1 MKTFDEI
8 LSAAFADADLSAAD
22 VPRIDLYMDQI
33 LTLVDEGLAGNKR
46 SAEDKLL
53 TKTMVNNYSKEHLI
67 MPVKGKKYSREQVMQ
82 LLCILT
88 LKQQLALSDIK
99 RLVAGEGAPGG
110 FERAYGDALALK
122 NRLRPKLEALLR
134 EELSDASGLESRE
147 RALALALALA
157 GAATELRR
165 CARASWKT
173 PRRDSVRRR
182 RGQSPRR
189 LLARP
194 RPCRRIR

>member
-110 FERAYGDALALK
+110 FERAYGD
-122 NRLRPKLEALLR
+122 RH
-134 EELSDASGLESRE
+134 
-147 RALALALALA
+147 
-157 GAATELRR
+157 
-165 CARASWKT
+165 
-173 PRRDSVRRR
+173 RDMV
-182 RGQSPRR
+182 
-189 LLARP
+189 LH
-194 RPCRRIR
+194 

>member
-53 TKTMVNNYSKEHLI
+53 NKTMVNNYSKEHLI

-165 CARASWKT
+165 VCEGVVDTA
-173 PRRDSVRRR
+173 PE
-182 RGQSPRR
+182 G
-189 LLARP
+189 
-194 RPCRRIR
+194 

>member
-134 EELSDASGLESRE
+134 EE
-147 RALALALALA
+147 
-157 GAATELRR
+157 
-165 CARASWKT
+165 
-173 PRRDSVRRR
+173 
-182 RGQSPRR
+182 
-189 LLARP
+189 
-194 RPCRRIR
+194 

>member
-46 SAEDKLL
+46 SGEDKLL

-88 LKQQLALSDIK
+88 LKQQLALADIK
-99 RLVAGEGAPGG
+99 KLVADEGEPGG
-110 FERAYGDALALK
+110 FERAYEASLALK
-122 NRLRPKLEALLR
+122 NRLRPRFEAMLR
-134 EELSDASGLESRE
+134 EELADASALDSRGQ
-147 RALALALALA
+147 ALSLALALA

-165 CARASWKT
+165 VCEGIVDNESET
-173 PRRDSVRRR
+173 
-182 RGQSPRR
+182 
-189 LLARP
+189 
-194 RPCRRIR
+194 